1 MDQLDKLTE
10 SQLNIIYQLAIDSRT
25 TSTDSKAF
33 KMSVIQSKY
42 NTLSYK
48 AQDEIINL
56 VRLYLNNNIYL
67 TEK

>member
-56 VRLYLNNNIYL
+56 VRLYLNNNTYDY
-67 TEK
+67 